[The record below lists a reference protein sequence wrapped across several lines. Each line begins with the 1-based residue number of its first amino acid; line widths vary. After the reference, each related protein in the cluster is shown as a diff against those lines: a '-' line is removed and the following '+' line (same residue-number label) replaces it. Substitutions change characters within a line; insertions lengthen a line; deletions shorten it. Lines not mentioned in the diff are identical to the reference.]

1 MTSTAK
7 TVLVALLFALAL
19 PWSARGQ
26 EPSVFVRL
34 YYSSWMLGKVRT
46 SPLDPQGAL
55 TEEERLTQNPK
66 AELEAIVLGHLGISF
81 SRQKLHRG
89 FQDTDGVTTGC
100 ATAPCVV
107 EENAVHEALNLTLYG
122 RRVAH
127 DQFNLFIG
135 GGAGK
140 LDYDFSSDGTRLD
153 EAERHKE
160 MSLSRWFTGVEYSF
174 DRIGFRLEWSRA
186 RARKSFQDQ
195 QAELDET
202 FQYLTVFI
210 PLN

>member
-7 TVLVALLFALAL
+7 TVLVALLLALAL

-34 YYSSWMLGKVRT
+34 YYSSWMLGKVRV

-55 TEEERLTQNPK
+55 TETQRLTQNPK
-66 AELEAIVLGHLGISF
+66 AELEAIFLGRFGISF

-89 FQDTDGVTTGC
+89 FQDTAGVTTGC

-107 EENAVHEALNLTLYG
+107 EENAVHEAFNLTLYG

-140 LDYDFSSDGTRLD
+140 VDYDFSSDGTRLD

-160 MSLSRWFTGVEYSF
+160 MSLSRWFAGVEYSF